1 MTKQRLFH
9 LLDQRS
15 KRNTSEYKLDRPMPS
30 LEIPGRLAMLLDD
43 LLEISQ
49 VEIGK
54 SPEKTLTE
62 IVELGIYAWYEKLD
76 EKLLAELELI
86 EPRKSD
92 ESEDAD
98 DPSPAAAQQQAD
110 AYAQSMGTTGY
121 TPMTIHS
128 LAAKGKGGQDGNAS
142 RRQKSKNRPAQ
153 SNKRRRRGRG
163 RRTP

>member
-9 LLDQRS
+9 LLDKRS
-15 KRNTSEYKLDRPMPS
+15 KRNSSEYQSDRPMPA

-43 LLEISQ
+43 LLDISET
-49 VEIGK
+49 EIGK
-54 SPEKTLTE
+54 SPPKTLVE
-62 IVELGIYAWYEKLD
+62 VIELGIYAWYEKLD
-76 EKLLAELELI
+76 DELLAQLELI

-92 ESEDAD
+92 ESEDGD

-121 TPMTIHS
+121 TPMTIHG
-128 LAAKGKGGQDGNAS
+128 LAAKGKGGQDGSAG
-142 RRQKSKNRPAQ
+142 RRQQGKNRPA
-153 SNKRRRRGRG
+153 SSSKRRRRGRG

>member
-1 MTKQRLFH
+1 MTKHKLFH

-15 KRNTSEYKLDRPMPS
+15 KRNTSEYSADRPMPS
-30 LEIPGRLAMLLDD
+30 LEIPGRLAMILDD
-43 LLEISQ
+43 LLEISEA
-49 VEIGK
+49 EIGK

-62 IVELGIYAWYEKLD
+62 VVELGIYAWYEKLD
-76 EKLLAELELI
+76 EKLLTELKLI
-86 EPRKSD
+86 EPEKAD
-92 ESEDAD
+92 ESEDAN

-128 LAAKGKGGQDGNAS
+128 LAAKGKGGQDGSAG
-142 RRQKSKNRPAQ
+142 RRQQNKSRPA
-153 SNKRRRRGRG
+153 SSSKRRRRGRG

>member
-15 KRNTSEYKLDRPMPS
+15 KRNSSEYQSDRPMPS

-43 LLEISQ
+43 LLEISET
-49 VEIGK
+49 EIGK
-54 SPEKTLTE
+54 SPEKTL
-62 IVELGIYAWYEKLD
+62 VEVVEFGIYAWYEKLD
-76 EKLLAELELI
+76 DKLLAELKLI
-86 EPRKSD
+86 EPKKSD
-92 ESEDAD
+92 ESEDAN

-110 AYAQSMGTTGY
+110 AYAQSIGTVGY

-128 LAAKGKGGQDGNAS
+128 LAAKGKGGQDGNAG
-142 RRQKSKNRPAQ
+142 RRQQSKNRPAA
-153 SNKRRRRGRG
+153 SSKRRRRGRG